1 MTLIV
6 KKTRNR
12 HSIKSKNN
20 KKHNFK
26 QRSSYRSRHRK
37 RSSIKGRRVMKRK
50 TRRNIRGGNDGHPE
64 PQEVG
69 DPP

>member
-1 MTLIV
+1 MTLII

-20 KKHNFK
+20 RNNFK

-50 TRRNIRGGNDGHPE
+50 TRRNLRGGDDGYPE
-64 PQEVG
+64 YHYLETIP
-69 DPP
+69 

>member
-12 HSIKSKNN
+12 KNRKSKNN

-26 QRSSYRSRHRK
+26 QSSSYRSRHRK

-50 TRRNIRGGNDGHPE
+50 TRRNLRGGDDGYPE
-64 PQEVG
+64 YHYLETIP
-69 DPP
+69 